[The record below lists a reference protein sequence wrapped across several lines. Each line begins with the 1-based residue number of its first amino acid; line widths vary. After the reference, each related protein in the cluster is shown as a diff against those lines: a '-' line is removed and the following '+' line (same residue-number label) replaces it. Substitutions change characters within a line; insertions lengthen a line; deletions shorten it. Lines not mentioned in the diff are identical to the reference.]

1 MANNCILCLL
11 SCQAHKDLHCDRLG
25 FLLENTC
32 LHLNEKFEI
41 FYNVIQSLRKIKPN
55 MLYYEYALISQ
66 ATPWYSLGH
75 LQLVTPSLL
84 WMHIPPFSQG
94 WFVSIEQLSLSI
106 DFAIGVL
113 PSVDVLRSSS
123 RSSSGKQFVIFYV

>member
-1 MANNCILCLL
+1 
-11 SCQAHKDLHCDRLG
+11 
-25 FLLENTC
+25 
-32 LHLNEKFEI
+32 
-41 FYNVIQSLRKIKPN
+41 
-55 MLYYEYALISQ
+55 MLYYENALISQ

-75 LQLVTPSLL
+75 WQLVTPSLL

-94 WFVSIEQLSLSI
+94 SFVSIEQLSLSI